1 MKEIRLRSSLKD
13 VEKIME
19 RGRIGARADPEM
31 AVITQDRLEQNL
43 GQEGLMIH
51 SVQQR
56 RLGHGCGL
64 AGTAA

>member
-1 MKEIRLRSSLKD
+1 VKEIRLRSSLKD

-43 GQEGLMIH
+43 GQEGFMIH
-51 SVQQR
+51 GVQQR
-56 RLGHGCGL
+56 LVTV
-64 AGTAA
+64 AG